1 MGGQGVL
8 YVIMILYFAV
18 VLGIG
23 FVFRKQES
31 LEDFGLG
38 GRFLTTPV
46 FVATSLATWIGAGSI
61 MGLGGQGYRIG
72 IGGYWWAFGWA
83 AIWCPIFIGWLG
95 AKRIRRTG
103 LYTISDVLGER
114 FDDRSR
120 VLSAVLLLFYTLTQ
134 MTLQVISA
142 GVVVNTLL
150 GIPAWIGAVVGTLV
164 MLTYTVMGGLKA
176 EVWTDVL
183 QFGIL
188 IPAFLAML
196 LFYWIKL
203 GGTAT
208 LVTQLPQHFDLFRP
222 GSSTIWGWLLSIGPG
237 VTLATY
243 TWQRILAA
251 KDERTARAG
260 AFYSYGFATFYYMV
274 PFLLGICAAAAFP
287 GLKDPQQAV
296 PQLILGLHPVAAG
309 IMLAAFL
316 AVLMSSADSI
326 LLYGA
331 TTFTQDIYRRFI
343 NPSASQRRLVYMGRL
358 CTLIMGLFS
367 LAWGLWMPVIMPI
380 WNLGYAVLS
389 GALFCPVW
397 MGLLW
402 KRVTPAASFWTMLVC
417 AVTYSVLYFLK
428 PFGLDPIFFVLPL
441 SAIMLWVVSLATEE
455 TPPERLQRVFG

>member
-1 MGGQGVL
+1 MSGQGIV

-23 FVFRKQES
+23 YAFRKQES
-31 LEDFGLG
+31 LDDYGLA
-38 GRFLTTPV
+38 GRSLTTPV
-46 FVATSLATWIGAGSI
+46 FVATSVATWIGAGSI
-61 MGLGGQGYRIG
+61 MGLGGQGYTIG

-83 AIWCPIFIGWLG
+83 ALWCPIFIGWLG
-95 AKRIRRTG
+95 ARRIRRTG
-103 LYTISDVLGER
+103 LYTISDVVGER

-142 GVVVNTLL
+142 GVIVNVLL
-150 GIPAWIGAVVGTLV
+150 GIPAWVGAVVGTLV

-196 LFYWIKL
+196 IFYWIKL
-203 GGTAT
+203 GGTGV
-208 LVTQLPQHFDLFRP
+208 LVSQLPQHFDLFRP
-222 GSSTIWGWLLSIGPG
+222 GSTQIWAWLLSIGPG

-243 TWQRILAA
+243 TWQRLLAA

-260 AFYSYGFATFYYMV
+260 SFYSYGFAAVYYLV
-274 PFLLGICAAAAFP
+274 PFFLGICAAAAYP

-296 PQLILGLHPVAAG
+296 PKLILGLHPALAG

-343 NPSASQRRLVYMGRL
+343 NPAASQRKLAYVARLA
-358 CTLIMGLFS
+358 TLLMGLFA

-397 MGLLW
+397 VGLLW
-402 KRVTPAASFWTMLVC
+402 KRATPDASFWTMLVC
-417 AVTYSVLYFLK
+417 AIVYSVLYFVK
-428 PFGLDPIFFVLPL
+428 PFGLDPIFFVLPFSAVLIVVL
-441 SAIMLWVVSLATEE
+441 SFLTTE
-455 TPPERLQRVFG
+455 TPRERLERIFG